1 MACDL
6 LIKDGRVVDGS
17 GRPSFHGD
25 VAVKNG
31 KILGTG
37 KFSGPA
43 ARTID
48 AGGLVI
54 SPGIVDI
61 HCHYDAQLT
70 WDPLA
75 TFSCYH
81 GSTTVVIGNCS
92 LALAPVKRNAR
103 DIERVFEFLSYVE
116 AVPMEVLR
124 TVDVTWESTREYMDV
139 IGRSL
144 GINVGVLVGSSP
156 LRYYVMGAESQER
169 AATGDEIK
177 VMQGAFRDAMAAGA
191 LGMSISTNKSHFDPH
206 GVEIPAVW
214 ASEEELFAMGDVLT
228 EFGTGVIQCGG
239 GRDAEQKNSLMSR
252 LSAASGAPVLWNN
265 LRQSLRSPNQWKE
278 LMDIVDKTTAAGI
291 RSYPLGNTNATVKH
305 FTMRNSQLWRGSPT
319 WRPILMGPDEE
330 KMRAYRDPEFRRR
343 LHEEVIEFN
352 VEMPRRDFAKNWY
365 DYVWVHE
372 PVLEKNKGLKG
383 KSIGQL
389 AQEQN
394 KGIIDAFLDL
404 VVEENLD
411 TSLQHLESSTDKE
424 AVAHILNYPNT
435 LHGQSDG
442 GAHVQHSNEAAY
454 ATNILSHWVREE
466 KALSLERAISRLTFE
481 AASGFGI
488 YDRGL
493 LHPGKA
499 ADVMIFDPETIG
511 PLPED
516 IAHDMPAGGWR
527 TRQLAKG
534 IKYTIVNGEV
544 LLEDGKHTGAL
555 PGSVI
560 RNSAYGVN

>member
-404 VVEENLD
+404 V
-411 TSLQHLESSTDKE
+411 
-424 AVAHILNYPNT
+424 
-435 LHGQSDG
+435 
-442 GAHVQHSNEAAY
+442 
-454 ATNILSHWVREE
+454 REE